1 MLLLYIL
8 FGVYLIAVNIYSF
21 MLVRSQK
28 QASHDRDHTPKN
40 LNGKLLISGF
50 LGGAIAAY
58 AALFLLKFKTDNL
71 LLMIIL
77 PILAVLN
84 IYLIIILFRNGFFIS
99 L

>member
-8 FGVYLIAVNIYSF
+8 FGVYLAAVNIYSF
-21 MLVRSQK
+21 LLVRSQK
-28 QASHDRDHTPKN
+28 QASRDQEYASKN
-40 LNGKLLISGF
+40 RNSKLLIAGF

-84 IYLIIILFRNGFFIS
+84 IYLIIILFRNSFFIS